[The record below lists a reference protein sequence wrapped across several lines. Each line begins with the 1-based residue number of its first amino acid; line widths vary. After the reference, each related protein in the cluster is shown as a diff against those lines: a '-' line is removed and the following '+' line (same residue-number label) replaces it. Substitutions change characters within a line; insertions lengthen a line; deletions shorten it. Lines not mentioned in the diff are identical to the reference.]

1 MEDIPQ
7 SNSSKL
13 AIEWFRAKIN
23 QTLSLLEDDFSKY
36 RLSESLMRVYKFIW
50 DDFCSWY
57 LEIIKP
63 AYQSPMDKATYEQTL
78 DIFETLMK
86 ILHPFMPF
94 VTEEIYHLIR
104 EREEKDFIM
113 LAQMPEVQPFDEKLL
128 ADFEFVQEFVACIRA
143 VRNEKNIPQKNTLEA
158 FFAKTAEAEV
168 VEKYSELITKLCNLQ
183 TLALCD
189 QKVEKSVAKMVR
201 TMEVFVPFADN
212 INKEEEIKKI
222 NEEIKYFEGFKAS
235 VEKKLANENFV
246 NKAPQKVVDTERKKL
261 SDCEQKLQT
270 LREQLAGLA

>member
-1 MEDIPQ
+1 M
-7 SNSSKL
+7 
-13 AIEWFRAKIN
+13 
-23 QTLSLLEDDFSKY
+23 
-36 RLSESLMRVYKFIW
+36 
-50 DDFCSWY
+50 
-57 LEIIKP
+57 
-63 AYQSPMDKATYEQTL
+63 
-78 DIFETLMK
+78 
-86 ILHPFMPF
+86 
-94 VTEEIYHLIR
+94 
-104 EREEKDFIM
+104 
-113 LAQMPEVQPFDEKLL
+113 
-128 ADFEFVQEFVACIRA
+128 
-143 VRNEKNIPQKNTLEA
+143 
-158 FFAKTAEAEV
+158 
-168 VEKYSELITKLCNLQ
+168 CNLQ